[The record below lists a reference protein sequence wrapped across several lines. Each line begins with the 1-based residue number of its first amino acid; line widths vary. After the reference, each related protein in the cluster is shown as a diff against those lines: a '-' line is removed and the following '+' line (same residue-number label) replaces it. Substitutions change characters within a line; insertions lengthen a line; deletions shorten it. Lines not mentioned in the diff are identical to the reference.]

1 MARVLC
7 ILLLVVAV
15 ASLTAQ
21 ETSGDPN
28 ASLKAEKEHSEW
40 IESVLDSVD
49 AIQPGMTRKELSS
62 MFVEQGGGPWSRSQ
76 RAYVFKQCPYIKID
90 VKFALVAKG
99 GPFDEQPEDKIV
111 EVSRPYL
118 QYFVSD

>member
-7 ILLLVVAV
+7 VFLLVVA
-15 ASLTAQ
+15 ASSLAAQ
-21 ETSGDPN
+21 KSSGDQS
-28 ASLKAEKEHSEW
+28 ASPKPDKEHTEW
-40 IESVLDSVD
+40 IESVLRSVD

-62 MFVEQGGGPWSRSQ
+62 MFVEQGGGLWSRSQ
-76 RAYVFKQCPYIKID
+76 RAYVFRQCPYIKID
-90 VKFALVAKG
+90 VKFALVPKG

>member
-7 ILLLVVAV
+7 ILLLVVA
-15 ASLTAQ
+15 ASSLAAQ
-21 ETSGDPN
+21 KSSGDQS
-28 ASLKAEKEHSEW
+28 ASPKTDKEHTEW
-40 IESVLDSVD
+40 IASVLRSVD

-62 MFVEQGGGPWSRSQ
+62 MFVEQGGGLWSRSQ
-76 RAYVFKQCPYIKID
+76 RAYVFRQCPYIKID
-90 VKFALVAKG
+90 VKFAPVPKG

>member
-7 ILLLVVAV
+7 ILLLVVA
-15 ASLTAQ
+15 ASSLAAQ
-21 ETSGDPN
+21 QSGGGPS
-28 ASLKAEKEHSEW
+28 AAVKADKEHTEW
-40 IESVLDSVD
+40 IESVLRSVD

-62 MFVEQGGGPWSRSQ
+62 MFIEQGGGLWSRSQ
-76 RAYVFKQCPYIKID
+76 RAYVFRPCPYIKID
-90 VKFALVAKG
+90 VKFASFPKG
-99 GPFDEQPEDKIV
+99 GPFDEQPDDKIV